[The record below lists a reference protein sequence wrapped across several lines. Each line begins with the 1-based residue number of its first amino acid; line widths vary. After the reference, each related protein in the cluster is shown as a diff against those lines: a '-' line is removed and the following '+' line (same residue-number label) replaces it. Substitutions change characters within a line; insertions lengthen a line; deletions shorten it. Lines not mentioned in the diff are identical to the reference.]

1 MDTGQYDYVIVGAG
15 SAGCVLANRLSRNP
29 KTRVLLLEAG
39 SEDRNVWIKIP
50 AGVPR
55 VVSHP
60 KLTWGYTSE
69 TEPGLNNRKIVW
81 PRGKTLG
88 GSSSIN
94 GHVYM
99 RGTPADYDGWRDLGN
114 PGWGW
119 SDVLPYFKRSE
130 CHYQGASD
138 IHGGEGELH
147 VTPLHEPHPASA
159 AFVEAAVN
167 AGVVRN
173 NDFNGPT
180 QEGVGYLQFMIR
192 NGVRASTSAAF
203 LHPVRKRPNLV
214 VELNALAERIVLE
227 GKRVTGV
234 RYAVNG
240 QTREALSREVILSG
254 GTINSPQVLMLS
266 GIGPARQLMTHGIQV
281 NHELNGVGANLHDHV
296 YAHCLASVDP
306 SFSINKRISSNWRM
320 VPEVLRYLTSRRGL
334 LTSAAAQVG
343 LFIRSGANLPAP
355 DLQVQMRPFSM
366 ISKAG
371 MYAPE
376 TAPAVT
382 ASCTLLRPYSRGSV
396 TLRSSNPKDAPK
408 MVANY
413 LTDERD
419 MEPMI
424 QGIRLLRR
432 IFATSP
438 FREHFKGEV
447 LPGRDYETDQQLIE
461 YLRANAQ
468 SMYHPVG
475 TCRMG
480 SEADAVVDHRLRVHG
495 IRGLRVVD
503 ASIMPRISSGNT
515 NAPTIMIAEKAADM
529 IIEDAV
535 TQADGTSTIRAG
547 APR

>member
-1 MDTGQYDYVIVGAG
+1 MDIAQYDYVIIGAG

-29 KTRVLLLEAG
+29 NTRVLLLEAG
-39 SEDRNVWIKIP
+39 PEDKNVWIKVP

-69 TEPGLNNRKIVW
+69 KEPGLNNRTIVW

-99 RGTPADYDGWRDLGN
+99 RGTPADYNGWRAMGN
-114 PGWGW
+114 VGWGW
-119 SDVLPYFKRSE
+119 SEVLPYFKRSE
-130 CHYQGASD
+130 SHFLGESEL
-138 IHGGEGELH
+138 HGGSGELA
-147 VTPLHEPHPASA
+147 VSPLHEPHRASA
-159 AFVEAAVN
+159 AFVEAAVT

-173 NDFNGPT
+173 DDFNGPT

-192 NGVRASTSAAF
+192 DGSRASSSAAF
-203 LHPVRKRPNLV
+203 LRPVRSRPNLV
-214 VELNALAERIVLE
+214 VAVNALVEKILLE
-227 GKRVTGV
+227 GKRATGV
-234 RYAVNG
+234 RYSVDG
-240 QTREALSREVILSG
+240 QAREAKAREVILSG

-266 GIGPARQLMTHGIQV
+266 GIGPARELMSFGIEV
-281 NHELNGVGANLHDHV
+281 KHALEGVGKNLYDHI

-306 SFSINKRISSNWRM
+306 FFSINKKISSNWRM
-320 VPEVLRYLTSRRGL
+320 VPDVLRYVTSRRGL

-343 LFIRSGANLPAP
+343 LFIRSSANTPVP
-355 DLQVQMRPFSM
+355 DLQIQMRPFSM

-371 MYAPE
+371 MYAAD

-382 ASCTLLRPYSRGSV
+382 ASCTLLRPYSVGSV
-396 TLRSSNPKDAPK
+396 SLRSASPTDAPK

-419 MEPMI
+419 LRPMI
-424 QGIRLLRR
+424 EGIRLIRR
-432 IFATSP
+432 IFDSEP
-438 FREHFKGEV
+438 FKAHFQGEV
-447 LPGRDYETDQQLIE
+447 LPGTQYQTDEQLTA
-461 YLRANAQ
+461 YLRDNAQ

-480 SEADAVVDHRLRVHG
+480 TDSDAVVDARLRVRG
-495 IRGLRVVD
+495 IAGLRVVD
-503 ASIMPRISSGNT
+503 ASVMPRIPSGNT

-529 IIEDAV
+529 IIEDDAF
-535 TQADGTSTIRAG
+535 RHAG
-547 APR
+547 ASIARVAAK